1 MFRPAS
7 REPDFENFVRMLKK
21 QPSRP
26 VLFEFIISPDKEK
39 FLTGPLYNDQ
49 TEWDRVLTTISAFD
63 SAGYDHAPIIVRG
76 MEFPRHEEIHENV
89 RTKSLNAGTMI
100 TDWRSF
106 NDYPW
111 PDVNRCDFDLI
122 KRAGKFLS
130 PKVKFTPFSH
140 DGILEN
146 TIGIVGYENLCLMLY
161 DDPKLAE
168 AIFYEV
174 GRRIAEYF
182 ERCLAYDKVGAIIC
196 NDDWGFNTQ
205 TMLPPDVLRKY
216 VFPWYKKIVAM
227 AHEKNKYA
235 LLHSCGYYHDIIDD
249 IINDMKFD
257 GKHSFEDKIVPV
269 EKAYLDLKG
278 KIAVVGGI
286 DVNFLTRASKEE
298 VYERAVKL
306 LRLTKEAGGFA
317 LGSGNSIPDFI
328 PLENY
333 LAMLQ
338 AAFDEDQI

>member
-1 MFRPAS
+1 
-7 REPDFENFVRMLKK
+7 
-21 QPSRP
+21 
-26 VLFEFIISPDKEK
+26 
-39 FLTGPLYNDQ
+39 
-49 TEWDRVLTTISAFD
+49 
-63 SAGYDHAPIIVRG
+63 
-76 MEFPRHEEIHENV
+76 
-89 RTKSLNAGTMI
+89 
-100 TDWRSF
+100 
-106 NDYPW
+106 
-111 PDVNRCDFDLI
+111 
-122 KRAGKFLS
+122 
-130 PKVKFTPFSH
+130 
-140 DGILEN
+140 
-146 TIGIVGYENLCLMLY
+146 
-161 DDPKLAE
+161 
-168 AIFYEV
+168 
-174 GRRIAEYF
+174 
-182 ERCLAYDKVGAIIC
+182 
-196 NDDWGFNTQ
+196 
-205 TMLPPDVLRKY
+205 MLPPDVLRKY